1 MRSIGSLFSN
11 VHEIGGSRLG
21 VFHSV
26 SVWCHRSGTE
36 SLLIRKENR
45 KGLASS
51 LTLTHEQTST
61 PAKTFKLIFLEMY
74 STKTIH
80 KNIGQTY
87 TSIGDPYKTSVE
99 ALPQRWKEKQFVT
112 QTHPLRN
119 GYFSRLH
126 YHNEEYTEIAEQYRK
141 TQPLD
146 KRKLGFGSHDAFK
159 SGEFTSSKATE
170 RYRDCVRKE
179 TKLLDRHRRE
189 NGETKSIEQAKAKA
203 PTRKPPKDKFGENL
217 TEPKFLYDIGRTNIT
232 PYTPEYSHDSFYK
245 VPKHAP
251 VVKGADSVRRLGSHR
266 TMSSMIGE
274 KAWGHKFDKAE
285 FGIVNYVE
293 KFYDKGHLESCN
305 Y

>member
-1 MRSIGSLFSN
+1 
-11 VHEIGGSRLG
+11 
-21 VFHSV
+21 
-26 SVWCHRSGTE
+26 
-36 SLLIRKENR
+36 
-45 KGLASS
+45 
-51 LTLTHEQTST
+51 
-61 PAKTFKLIFLEMY
+61 MY

-87 TSIGDPYKTSVE
+87 TSIGDPYKASVE
-99 ALPQRWKEKQFVT
+99 ALPSRWKEKQLVT
-112 QTHPLRN
+112 QTHPLKN
-119 GYFSRLH
+119 GYFSRLQ

-179 TKLLDRHRRE
+179 TKMLDRHQRE
-189 NGETKSIEQAKAKA
+189 NSEANANGETKTDFPS
-203 PTRKPPKDKFGENL
+203 RKPPKDKFGADL
-217 TEPKFLYDIGRTNIT
+217 KEPRFLYDIGRNNIT
-232 PYTPEYSHDSFYK
+232 PYTPQYSHDSFYK

-251 VVKGADSVRRLGSHR
+251 VVKGKDSVRRLGSHR
-266 TMSSMIGE
+266 PMSAVVGE
-274 KAWGHKFDKAE
+274 KAWAYKYDKPE